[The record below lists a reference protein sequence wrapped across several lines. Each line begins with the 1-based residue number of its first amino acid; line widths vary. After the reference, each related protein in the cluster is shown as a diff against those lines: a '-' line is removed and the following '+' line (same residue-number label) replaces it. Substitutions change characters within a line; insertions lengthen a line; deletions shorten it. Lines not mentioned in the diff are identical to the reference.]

1 MKWDY
6 KIAKEAGSVVLFGFL
21 MLSGGIERVQWH
33 EIGEDIVFKI
43 LYDMYLKFTVSV
55 VFHLFLTHFMRYL
68 FNLFLQINPFPAS
81 GLFLYP
87 LKTSEE

>member
-6 KIAKEAGSVVLFGFL
+6 KIAKEAGSVVLFDFL

-43 LYDMYLKFTVSV
+43 
-55 VFHLFLTHFMRYL
+55 
-68 FNLFLQINPFPAS
+68 
-81 GLFLYP
+81 
-87 LKTSEE
+87 